1 MLAWEQGAFAAFRV
15 NCHESTQPDHRKREL
30 ALLENIDLLRLYF
43 AAPRIL
49 FLLTKVLFLSSSFS
63 SASSARV
70 LLLPSFRLCPQ
81 LATLACLP
89 TSQPVPDAAY
99 LRPCVPWIRA
109 LASWQDTSEEDRL
122 HYPQAFIFRAGS
134 QHLPQR
140 GQGARKLRPH
150 TFGGPLVSWN
160 VLIVSLLQGGQRC
173 DLRNL
178 GLGYDLGALAWEGEL
193 IKGRL
198 GASPSPLP
206 SGKKTFIH

>member
-1 MLAWEQGAFAAFRV
+1 MRV
-15 NCHESTQPDHRKREL
+15 LSQTTGNESLHCSRILT
-30 ALLENIDLLRLYF
+30 LLRLYF

-70 LLLPSFRLCPQ
+70 LLLPSFRLCLQ

-89 TSQPVPDAAY
+89 TPQPVPDAAY

-109 LASWQDTSEEDRL
+109 LASWQDASEEDRL
-122 HYPQAFIFRAGS
+122 HYPQAFIFGAGS

-160 VLIVSLLQGGQRC
+160 VLIVSLLQALNDDTKNLTETDTETFFPIPNFPKPIPRLFFRYQIF
-173 DLRNL
+173 RNR
-178 GLGYDLGALAWEGEL
+178 Y
-193 IKGRL
+193 
-198 GASPSPLP
+198 
-206 SGKKTFIH
+206 

>member
-1 MLAWEQGAFAAFRV
+1 MRV
-15 NCHESTQPDHRKREL
+15 LSQTTGNESLHCLRILT
-30 ALLENIDLLRLYF
+30 LLRLHF

-89 TSQPVPDAAY
+89 TPQPVPDAAY

-109 LASWQDTSEEDRL
+109 LTTWQGTSEEDRL

-206 SGKKTFIH
+206 SGIHIDKIPIIK